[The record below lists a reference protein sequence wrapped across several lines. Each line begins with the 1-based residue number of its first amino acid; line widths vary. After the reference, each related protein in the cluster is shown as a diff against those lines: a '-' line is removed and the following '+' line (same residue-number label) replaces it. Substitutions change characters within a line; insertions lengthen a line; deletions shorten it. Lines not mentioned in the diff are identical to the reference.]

1 MFPALAAAD
10 LGLLS
15 DFAKTMAVAGAAVVL
30 FRWIRLPPV
39 LGYLLAGVLIGPYS
53 LLAGVTLGPIAL
65 PDLPIENVDTIHVLS
80 DLGLVLLLFGI
91 GLEMGWQR
99 IRGVGF
105 QVVIIAA
112 VEMSVM
118 FVVGYQVAFLLGWTV
133 PERVFLAAALSI
145 SSSAILVK
153 MLRDTGTLF
162 HIQGRL
168 IVGILVVED
177 FAAVILLTVLAGIST
192 TGAASLSE
200 VGFLTLK
207 LAIFGV
213 CALVFGA
220 IFAPKL
226 VRLVNRYHSDET
238 LLVASLALCFGLALA
253 GQLLGLSA
261 AAGAFLIGTVLGD
274 TDSSE
279 EIERIVRP
287 VRDMFAAIFFVS
299 IGMFMDLSQ
308 FMDYIIPAL
317 IVSAV
322 FIVGKTTADTLGSVL
337 SGHGGRTALK
347 VGMGMP
353 QLGEFSLAMTK
364 VGVEQGVV
372 GSYLN
377 PVVTLATGVTALLY
391 PFIFRSA
398 DGVADLLDRRSPRLL
413 KQYSAQLVLGLTTL
427 QRSFR
432 FHSPHARR
440 IQRSVRVTLL
450 NVGIIVVII
459 AVATGIIEFTAQL
472 AALTRLQEGLVGLI
486 IGGLTL
492 ALCIPP
498 AVAALR
504 SLHTL
509 IDGVIAYMPSSQ
521 IRISEYMPSSHIRIS
536 VYWGRQNLH
545 RVLLYSIIILMII
558 LPAIWA
564 IPLISHLLSLGTL
577 SAPVAILVLLAAAA
591 VMILLAFRIHR
602 VLEPTFSRTFLG
614 LDDPHY
620 GSDFEVHAAESDLSV
635 PVTDETE
642 PYYTD
647 DEAPADA
654 DLDSR
659 VADNDD

>member
-1 MFPALAAAD
+1 VILFPALAAD
-10 LGLLS
+10 DFGLLA
-15 DFAKTMAVAGAAVVL
+15 DFAMTMAVAGAAVVL
-30 FRWIRLPPV
+30 FRWVRLPPV
-39 LGYLLAGVLIGPYS
+39 LGYLLAGVLIGPFS
-53 LLAGVTLGPIAL
+53 VLPSINLGPFSL
-65 PDLPIENVDTIHVLS
+65 PDSPIKNVDTIHVLS

-99 IRGVGF
+99 IRRVGF

-118 FVVGYQVAFLLGWTV
+118 FVVGYQIAYLLGWTV
-133 PERVFLAAALSI
+133 TERVFLGAALSI

-177 FAAVILLTVLAGIST
+177 FAAVILLTVLSGVST
-192 TGAASLSE
+192 TGAASLSD
-200 VGFLTLK
+200 VGYLTLK
-207 LAIFGV
+207 LAIFAV

-226 VRLVNRYHSDET
+226 VRLVSQFRTDET

-253 GQLLGLSA
+253 GQMLGLSA

-299 IGMFMDLSQ
+299 IGMLMDLSH
-308 FMDYIIPAL
+308 FMDFIIPAL
-317 IVSAV
+317 IISAV
-322 FIVGKTTADTLGSVL
+322 FIVGKVTADTVGTIL

-364 VGVEQGVV
+364 LGVEQGVV
-372 GSYLN
+372 GSFLN
-377 PVVTLATGVTALLY
+377 PVVTLATGISALLY

-398 DGVADLLDRRSPRLL
+398 DVVADRLDRHSPGLL
-413 KQYSAQLVLGLTTL
+413 KRYSEQMVLGLTTL
-427 QRSFR
+427 QRAFR
-432 FHSPHARR
+432 FNSPHSRR
-440 IQRSVRVTLL
+440 IQRSVRVILL

-472 AALTRLQEGLVGLI
+472 SALTRLQEGLVGLI

-498 AVAALR
+498 AWATLR
-504 SLHTL
+504 SLRTL
-509 IDGVIAYMPSSQ
+509 SDGIIEYMLSSQ
-521 IRISEYMPSSHIRIS
+521 SRTSAR
-536 VYWGRQNLH
+536 WGRQNLH
-545 RVLLYSIIILMII
+545 KVLRDSVIILMII
-558 LPAIWA
+558 LPPIWA
-564 IPLISHLLSLGTL
+564 IPLISRLLSVGALP
-577 SAPVAILVLLAAAA
+577 APAAILVLLGAAA
-591 VMILLAFRIHR
+591 VMILAAFQIHSI
-602 VLEPTFSRTFLG
+602 LETTFSRTFLG

-620 GSDFEVHAAESDLSV
+620 GSDFDVHAAESDLSV

-647 DEAPADA
+647 DEDA
-654 DLDSR
+654 AEPGLDGR
-659 VADNDD
+659 AADNDD